1 LARSL
6 SASCASAPL
15 GRRRL
20 LATGQA
26 LTSDIS
32 ADVRLMTGQ
41 VQFPKPRT
49 EPTRDLRWVSAQQRE
64 ANDAT
69 TLRCRP
75 IAPSSPLFVQG
86 LQLIACPPTV
96 GPSSSTSA
104 RSPELPEPQD
114 AAGSSWERKPT
125 VRPGRAQVQG
135 NNLCWSPGHPF
146 GEWTHR
152 RRDALKVFEREM
164 TTRRMVSTALCR
176 LINVVSVGERLMT
189 TQRRFT
195 NAHEDTNASVHQFF
209 FRW

>member
-1 LARSL
+1 
-6 SASCASAPL
+6 
-15 GRRRL
+15 
-20 LATGQA
+20 
-26 LTSDIS
+26 
-32 ADVRLMTGQ
+32 
-41 VQFPKPRT
+41 
-49 EPTRDLRWVSAQQRE
+49 
-64 ANDAT
+64 
-69 TLRCRP
+69 
-75 IAPSSPLFVQG
+75 
-86 LQLIACPPTV
+86 
-96 GPSSSTSA
+96 
-104 RSPELPEPQD
+104 
-114 AAGSSWERKPT
+114 